1 MGGVEVKALS
11 QTGETDRQT
20 DRQKETEVSR
30 MSGGKRGPQLWRS
43 SMGLWLAQTQPLHA
57 PSLSCLSLLRGP
69 GKAWGWGEEPEQRSK
84 VSLARSLPSDVQV
97 LDENSAPVGHWRI
110 FDE

>member
-1 MGGVEVKALS
+1 MG
-11 QTGETDRQT
+11 
-20 DRQKETEVSR
+20 
-30 MSGGKRGPQLWRS
+30 
-43 SMGLWLAQTQPLHA
+43 
-57 PSLSCLSLLRGP
+57 